1 MPHFT
6 VGILGATGI
15 VGQRF
20 IEMLVRHPW
29 FEITAL
35 AASET
40 RAGKKYGEQVDW
52 RIGPAVPEEVY
63 NMEMIRLD
71 PEEIKADLVFSA
83 LPSDVAREV
92 EPKFA
97 EKGFIVASN
106 ASAYR
111 MEEDVPLVIPEVNPD
126 HLALIEI
133 QREKRG
139 WDGCIITN
147 PNCST
152 IILTLTLK
160 PLMQFGLK
168 RVVVTTM
175 QALSGAGFPGVPS
188 MSILDNI
195 IPYISGEEG
204 KVENEPLKLLGELD
218 GDHIRMAD
226 IDIMATCTRVNVMD
240 GHLES
245 VLALMESNP
254 TVDDVKKAFKKFKAL
269 DLPTSPEELIILR
282 DEMDRPQ
289 PRLDREEG
297 KGMSVTVGRIREG
310 IRYLVLGH
318 NAIRGAAG
326 ASVLNMEL
334 AAKEKLI

>member
-1 MPHFT
+1 MPHYT

-20 IEMLVRHPW
+20 IQMLSSHPW
-29 FEITAL
+29 FEITSL
-35 AASET
+35 AASDM

-52 RIGPAVPEEVY
+52 RVSRDIPENVRD
-63 NMEMIRLD
+63 MEMVKVD
-71 PEEIKADLVFSA
+71 PDEVKADIVFSA
-83 LPSDVAREV
+83 LPSDVARKV
-92 EPKFA
+92 ELKFA

-126 HLALIEI
+126 HLALIEV

-160 PLMQFGLK
+160 PLMQFSLAT
-168 RVVVTTM
+168 VIVTTM
-175 QALSGAGFPGVPS
+175 QALSGAGYPGVPS
-188 MSILDNI
+188 MAILDNI
-195 IPYISGEEG
+195 IPFISGEE
-204 KVENEPLKLLGELD
+204 KKIETETLKLLGELD
-218 GDHIRMAD
+218 GDRVKFAD
-226 IDIMATCTRVNVMD
+226 IKVYASCNRVNVMD

-245 VLALMESNP
+245 VFAIMDDNP
-254 TVDDVKKAFKKFKAL
+254 SPEDVKKAFLDFPAL
-269 DLPTSPEELIILR
+269 DLPSSPEKVIEVR
-282 DEMDRPQ
+282 DEENRPQ
-289 PRLDREEG
+289 PLLDRNAG
-297 KGMSVTVGRIREG
+297 NGMAVTVGRIREG

-318 NAIRGAAG
+318 NAVRGAAG

-334 AAKEKLI
+334 AIKEKLI